1 MPALGRC
8 APGAAVASV
17 PLDFGSGGV
26 AAQPSK
32 GPAVWPA
39 AAMSAD
45 GLKAVPVQTLY
56 VGTNG
61 STDAIERARTTIEI
75 AFPYGG
81 SPSTIGEI
89 SPGASQ
95 LLASWRQLADVA
107 IVASLIVAAC
117 SLAVSVASGLVER
130 KRPFSLLR
138 LTGAPLGVLRR
149 VVALEAAA
157 PLVAIAVLSAGT
169 GLLAAHLFL
178 RSQLNESL
186 RPPGAHYFLIVV
198 AGIVAALGIIAST
211 LPLLE
216 RITGPEVARNE

>member
-1 MPALGRC
+1 
-8 APGAAVASV
+8 
-17 PLDFGSGGV
+17 
-26 AAQPSK
+26 
-32 GPAVWPA
+32 
-39 AAMSAD
+39 MSAD
-45 GLKAVPVQTLY
+45 RLKVLPVQALY

-107 IVASLIVAAC
+107 IIASLITAAC

-186 RPPGAHYFLIVV
+186 RPPGAHYYLIVV